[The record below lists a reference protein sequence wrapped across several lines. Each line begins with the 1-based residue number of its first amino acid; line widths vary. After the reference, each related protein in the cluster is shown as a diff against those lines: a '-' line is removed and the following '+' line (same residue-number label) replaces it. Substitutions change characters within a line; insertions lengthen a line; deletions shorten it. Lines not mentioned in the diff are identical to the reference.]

1 MDIQMIIEL
10 VTTLGFPI
18 VVCVFLFYYM
28 VKQDDRNRNTIKELS
43 ETIQGNTKVLAELYV
58 LIKEKDK
65 WKG

>member
-28 VKQDDRNRNTIKELS
+28 AKQDDRNRNTIKELS

-65 WKG
+65 